1 MKHRKTKFFLVAM
14 LLLGCVSMFLCL
26 AQTYLMMALLV
37 ALFGAL
43 YGVWGATYFT
53 IMVILFG
60 EKQLPWVASAV
71 QLFASVTIFGGP
83 PLAGIVSTYFQW
95 YGLVFVFA
103 GGVIILSCLFL
114 YKVVCIK
121 DEFGEAMRRGSRYSL
136 SVSED

>member
-1 MKHRKTKFFLVAM
+1 MKRHKTKFFLVAM
-14 LLLGCVSMFLCL
+14 FLLGCVSTFLCL
-26 AQTYLMMALLV
+26 AKTYAMMAFLV
-37 ALFGAL
+37 AIFGAL
-43 YGVWGATYFT
+43 YGVWGASYFT

-103 GGVIILSCLFL
+103 GGVIILSCFFL
-114 YKVVCIK
+114 YKVVRIK
-121 DEFGEAMRRGSRYSL
+121 DRMVEVARGSSCSL
-136 SVSED
+136 SVSVR